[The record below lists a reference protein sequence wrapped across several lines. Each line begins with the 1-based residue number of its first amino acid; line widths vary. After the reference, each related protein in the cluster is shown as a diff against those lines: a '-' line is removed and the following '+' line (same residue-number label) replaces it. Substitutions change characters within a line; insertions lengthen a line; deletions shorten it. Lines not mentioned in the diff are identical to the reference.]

1 MRPVHSLAKIGKP
14 QRTVDQPPGQIL
26 RKTHVPSESHGI
38 QKPHKS
44 ISSSLTSSACSS
56 GNLHISKNRILQMRP
71 NLTTLANGVTLVS
84 GVGESHLAGHLG
96 SGSLNGSS
104 LSSGII
110 PMKDHDAIKL
120 FVGQIPRNLEEKDLR
135 PIFEEYGQIYE
146 LTVLKDRFTGM
157 HKGCAFLTYCGRES
171 ALRAQA
177 ALHEQKTLP
186 GMNRPIQVKPA
197 DSESRAEDRKLF
209 VGMLNKQQTEDD
221 IKHLFTP
228 FGQVEELTI
237 LRDQNGNS
245 KGCAFVKYSN
255 HSEAQAA
262 INNLHGSQTMP
273 VRAHLHTR
281 GASSSL
287 VVKFADTE
295 KERQLRRMQQMA
307 QSVGIL
313 NPLALSQIG
322 SSGYGVYT
330 SPRDLQVYPEAL
342 MQQQA
347 LMAASQGHY
356 LTPVTLAQ
364 IPQAV
369 AALAAPNGI
378 STATMTPTTA
388 SLANGTA
395 STPISSAPPS
405 VLSPTPM
412 AGFALQTNGQAHEI
426 YANGIPA
433 YTAQTIANGDPT
445 QIYTAVTP
453 YGISEYLTAYPAAF
467 NPIQQALL
475 QNAALMPT
483 AQKEVLMPSTG
494 PDGCNLFI
502 YHLPQEFGDAELAQ
516 MFMPFGNVISAK
528 VYVDRA
534 TNQSKCFGFVSFDN
548 PACAQ
553 AAIQAMNGFQIGMKR
568 LKVQLKRPKDA
579 SKPY

>member
-1 MRPVHSLAKIGKP
+1 
-14 QRTVDQPPGQIL
+14 
-26 RKTHVPSESHGI
+26 
-38 QKPHKS
+38 
-44 ISSSLTSSACSS
+44 
-56 GNLHISKNRILQMRP
+56 MRP
-71 NLTTLANGVTLVS
+71 NLTTLTNGVALVP
-84 GVGESHLAGHLG
+84 GVGESHLSAPLG
-96 SGSLNGSS
+96 PASMNGT
-104 LSSGII
+104 GPTI

-171 ALRAQA
+171 ALHAQA

-197 DSESRAEDRKLF
+197 DSESRAERDPTKHEDRKLF

-221 IKHLFTP
+221 IRHLFSP

-255 HSEAQAA
+255 HSEAQAT

-273 VRAHLHTR
+273 

-307 QSVGIL
+307 QSVGLL

-322 SSGYGVYT
+322 TPSPYGVY
-330 SPRDLQVYPEAL
+330 SPHRDLQVYPEAL

-347 LMAASQGHY
+347 LVAASQGHY
-356 LTPVTLAQ
+356 LTPVTLGQ

-369 AALAAPNGI
+369 AALAAPSGI

-395 STPISSAPPS
+395 STPISGAPPS
-405 VLSPTPM
+405 VLSPTPV
-412 AGFALQTNGQAHEI
+412 AGFPLQANGQAGEI

-433 YTAQTIANGDPT
+433 YTAQTITNGDPT
-445 QIYTAVTP
+445 QLYTTVTP
-453 YGISEYLTAYPAAF
+453 YGISEYLTAYPTAF

-475 QNAALMPT
+475 QNAALMTT
-483 AQKEVLMPSTG
+483 AQKEGTLLG
-494 PDGCNLFI
+494 PRLFANLEIREAGPEGCNLFI